1 MLDVVNRKNVK
12 CYDGKFASTF
22 LQNFNNLQE
31 EVRASLHKSTACK
44 TTLHPWISWRSENVI
59 IFELI
64 NSLQNILW
72 LGNKMNQFWTQ
83 ESLILVRLTAWMCST
98 LVIYYLD
105 TFAVIFSKTFIKVPG
120 NQKKQQTFL
129 SIIWSSEIEKNLQR
143 KLFKNYA
150 KSMRLKGLN

>member
-1 MLDVVNRKNVK
+1 MVNLLRHFSKILIIFRRKFGYPCISPPHVK
-12 CYDGKFASTF
+12 
-22 LQNFNNLQE
+22 
-31 EVRASLHKSTACK
+31 
-44 TTLHPWISWRSENVI
+44 PWISWRSENVI

-105 TFAVIFSKTFIKVPG
+105 TFVVIFSKTFIKVPG